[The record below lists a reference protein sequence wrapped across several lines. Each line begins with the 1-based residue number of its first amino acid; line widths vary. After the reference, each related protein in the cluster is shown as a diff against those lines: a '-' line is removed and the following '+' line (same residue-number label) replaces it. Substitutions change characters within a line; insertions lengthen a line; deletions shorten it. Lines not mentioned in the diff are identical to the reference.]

1 MRYTRRW
8 AVGYEVTGR
17 HRWQQDSGLTRP
29 ILHAIMDMNVTEVRN
44 GIRVDRLEESGKA
57 PEFRL

>member
-1 MRYTRRW
+1 
-8 AVGYEVTGR
+8 VGYEVTGR